1 MGILLLI
8 GTGKPARTEITGF
21 VLDFFLRLN
30 GKGGQIFSLRCQ
42 GGEGKIQ
49 VGKEEERG
57 RETVDSSESGG
68 ESQNLK
74 QRNMG
79 ERERSRG
86 IEEGRRKGRLRLEKL
101 L

>member
-1 MGILLLI
+1 M
-8 GTGKPARTEITGF
+8 
-21 VLDFFLRLN
+21 
-30 GKGGQIFSLRCQ
+30 
-42 GGEGKIQ
+42 
-49 VGKEEERG
+49 GKEEERG

>member
-1 MGILLLI
+1 MLLI

>member
-1 MGILLLI
+1 MLLI

-49 VGKEEERG
+49 VGKDEERG

-74 QRNMG
+74 QRHMG